1 MTVVVREPPTALT
14 AFIRSMT
21 YEAGD
26 GTAAGMERVLP
37 GAGMSLW
44 VNLNVDEFRL
54 GGGNDRQAVRRLPGA
69 MLEGPRDRAALV
81 EVEGGRAHI
90 CVTFALGVAPPLF
103 GVPPGAVRND
113 WVSLED
119 LWGRDGASVR
129 QRLLEVTT
137 PEDKLHALELILLAR
152 LQDATRPDPA
162 ILHSL
167 AALERGVPV
176 SAVASELGLLPRTF
190 RRRFLGQ
197 VGLTPKRFAR
207 VRRLQRV
214 VRAIE
219 GLPVVDWIGVAA
231 EHGYC
236 DQAHL
241 IDEFKDLVG
250 LTPTAYRRDWAA
262 RNDVRLPTTSPP
274 DGQCRA

>member
-1 MTVVVREPPTALT
+1 MTVVVREPTAALA
-14 AFIRSMT
+14 AFVRSMT

-26 GTAAGMERVLP
+26 RTAAARERVLP

-54 GGGNDRQAVRRLPGA
+54 CGGDDQQAMRRVPGA
-69 MLEGPRDRAALV
+69 MLEGPRDRAAVV
-81 EVEGGRAHI
+81 EIEGGRAHL
-90 CVTFALGVAPPLF
+90 CVTFALGVAPPIF
-103 GVPPGAVRND
+103 RVPPGAVRND

-129 QRLLEVTT
+129 ERLLEVET
-137 PEDKLHALELILLAR
+137 PHEKLRVLELVLVAR
-152 LQDATRPDPA
+152 LQGAPRPDLA
-162 ILHSL
+162 VLRGV
-167 AALERGVPV
+167 AALERGAPV

-190 RRRFLGQ
+190 RRRFLDQ

-207 VRRLQRV
+207 IRRLQRV

-219 GLPVVDWIGVAA
+219 GLGAVDWSAVAA
-231 EHGYC
+231 EHGFC

-241 IDEFKDLVG
+241 VDEFRDLAG
-250 LTPTAYRRDWAA
+250 LTPSAYLRDRAAANHVSWA
-262 RNDVRLPTTSPP
+262 S
-274 DGQCRA
+274 G